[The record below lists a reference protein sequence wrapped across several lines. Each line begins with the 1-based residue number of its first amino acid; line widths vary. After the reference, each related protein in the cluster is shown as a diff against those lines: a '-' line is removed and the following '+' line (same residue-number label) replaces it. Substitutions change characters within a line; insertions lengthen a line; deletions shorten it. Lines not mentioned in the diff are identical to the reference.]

1 MGTEFFPGDLVRL
14 MDGHFLRSVDGL
26 DIGIV
31 LYLTD
36 EMLVTELTEPLVI
49 PNLVIMWQT
58 GDVFPVPD
66 SQIIFLSRTLK

>member
-36 EMLVTELTEPLVI
+36 EMLVTA
-49 PNLVIMWQT
+49 
-58 GDVFPVPD
+58 F
-66 SQIIFLSRTLK
+66 